1 MQLVELFQEGLFQL
15 RGTEYSRG
23 SSERS
28 LMSRSPTNLVWLDL
42 ETTGLN
48 VETRAII
55 EIATIITDK
64 DLNVIAEGPDLVIR
78 QPESTLGALD
88 EWCRDQHGASGL
100 LRASRQSTVSLEDAE
115 NQTLAF
121 VKAHCPP
128 RACPLAGNSICF
140 DRRFLIRYMPRLE
153 AHLNYRNVDVS
164 TLKELCYRWRPG
176 VMKTVVKE
184 STHRAL
190 DDIRE
195 SIDELRHYR
204 EKLFGGLH
212 G

>member
-1 MQLVELFQEGLFQL
+1 
-15 RGTEYSRG
+15 
-23 SSERS
+23 
-28 LMSRSPTNLVWLDL
+28 MSAAQSPTNLVWLDL

-64 DLNVIAEGPDLVIR
+64 DLHLISEGPHLVIH
-78 QPESTLGALD
+78 QPEETLSAID
-88 EWCRDQHGASGL
+88 DWCRDQHGASGL
-100 LRASRQSTVSLEDAE
+100 LKASRQSGTTIGQAE
-115 NQTLAF
+115 EQTLAF
-121 VKAHCPP
+121 VKEHCPP
-128 RACPLAGNSICF
+128 NACPLAGNSICF
-140 DRRFLIRYMPRLE
+140 DRRFLIRYMPRLN
-153 AHLNYRNVDVS
+153 AYLNYRNVDVS
-164 TLKELCYRWRPG
+164 TVKELCYRWRPS
-176 VMKTVVKE
+176 VMKTIDKE

-204 EKLFGGLH
+204 DTLFGGIH